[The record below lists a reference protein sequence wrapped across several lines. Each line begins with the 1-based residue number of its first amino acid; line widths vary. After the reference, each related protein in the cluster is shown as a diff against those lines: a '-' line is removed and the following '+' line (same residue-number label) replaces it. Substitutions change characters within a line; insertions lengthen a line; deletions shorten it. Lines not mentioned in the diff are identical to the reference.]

1 MLSEKEKKF
10 ISLYMD
16 SLNAYKSAVEAGYKC
31 KTESALRLK
40 ASRLLK
46 KRTVAKA
53 LNEKVKA
60 VKNESI
66 IADKDEVLKFLTR
79 VLRNQESNV
88 EVVIM
93 DNEKHT
99 IINHKYDSTV
109 QEKLEACKILVGL
122 VCQ

>member
-88 EVVIM
+88 EVVII
-93 DNEKHT
+93 DRK
-99 IINHKYDSTV
+99 SV
-109 QEKLEACKILVGL
+109 V
-122 VCQ
+122 

>member
-53 LNEKVKA
+53 LNEKVRA

-66 IADKDEVLKFLTR
+66 IADKDEVLKFLTK

-88 EVVIM
+88 KVVIM

-99 IINHKYDSTV
+99 IINHKYDCTV